1 MKGKKASSLQE
12 KSMADP
18 EFFERIAD
26 QAETLRKEVNART
39 LPIEAS
45 TAVAL
50 LSYSLREVRDK
61 ANMVARRMAEA
72 TTTK

>member
-1 MKGKKASSLQE
+1 
-12 KSMADP
+12 MADP

-50 LSYSLREVRDK
+50 LAYSLGQVRDK
-61 ANMVARRMAEA
+61 AKTVARRMKEA
-72 TTTK
+72 MATR